1 MLSQPTER
9 AERIGERQL
18 FNLDEAI
25 KRALEAFPPIWAP
38 ATERGPHYLTDA
50 ELRVLK
56 LLRLGMTNQEIG
68 DALYISPVTV
78 RTHVKR
84 IHAKC
89 DVKGRAR
96 LAVTAFM
103 IWDRGLDRERA
114 KALERGQA
122 IAEGREARKRKRE
135 ILAEMVA

>member
-25 KRALEAFPPIWAP
+25 KRALEAFPPIWAHP
-38 ATERGPHYLTDA
+38 TERGPHYLTDA
-50 ELRVLK
+50 EVRVLK

-89 DVKGRAR
+89 DIKGRAR

-114 KALERGQA
+114 KALERDQA